1 MKGSIVAD
9 AEKKPSPESLKD
21 IEQGQKLKGRITKTE
36 LFGAFVDVGLE
47 REGMVHISLLK
58 QGRVN
63 RVEDVVNVGDEVEV
77 WVHRVDPGAGRLELS
92 MIKPVEMNWK
102 DIRAGMR
109 VTGKVVRVESFGAF
123 VDIGAER
130 PGLVHVSEL
139 STEYVPSAGDVVQV
153 GEEVEVEVLGVDKK
167 KRRIRLSMK
176 ESTYIDEGEPEPEE
190 EPPTAMEFALR
201 QALEDTDEV
210 PQKQTSVPDEKSKRD
225 DDLEDILSRTLSERV
240 RSASSEE

>member
-1 MKGSIVAD
+1 MKGSVVAD
-9 AEKKPSPESLKD
+9 AEKKPSPQSLNE
-21 IEQGQKLKGRITKTE
+21 IEPGQTLKGKITKTE

-77 WVHRVDPGAGRLELS
+77 WVHRVDPNAGRLELS
-92 MIKPVEMNWK
+92 MIKPVEMSWK
-102 DIRAGMR
+102 DIRSGMR
-109 VTGKVVRVESFGAF
+109 VKGKVVRIESFGAF

-139 STEYVPSAGDVVQV
+139 STEYVPNTGDVVQV
-153 GEEVEVEVLGVDKK
+153 GEEVEVEVLEVNRK

-176 ESTYIDEGEPEPEE
+176 ESAYVDEGEPEPEE
-190 EPPTAMEFALR
+190 EPPTAMEVALR
-201 QALEDTDEV
+201 QALEDNNEV
-210 PQKQTSVPDEKSKRD
+210 VEEQASAPEQEPKQD

-240 RSASSEE
+240 RSAPGKE